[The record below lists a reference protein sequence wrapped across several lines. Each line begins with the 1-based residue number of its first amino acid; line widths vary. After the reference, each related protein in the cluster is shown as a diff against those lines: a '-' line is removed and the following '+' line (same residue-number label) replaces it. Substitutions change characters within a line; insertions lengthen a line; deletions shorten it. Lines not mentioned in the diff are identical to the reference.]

1 MIRIYL
7 QELAK
12 GFIMIGIFAGICFI
26 TFGSV

>member
-7 QELAK
+7 QEFAK
-12 GFIMIGIFAGICFI
+12 GILMVSIIGAICFI